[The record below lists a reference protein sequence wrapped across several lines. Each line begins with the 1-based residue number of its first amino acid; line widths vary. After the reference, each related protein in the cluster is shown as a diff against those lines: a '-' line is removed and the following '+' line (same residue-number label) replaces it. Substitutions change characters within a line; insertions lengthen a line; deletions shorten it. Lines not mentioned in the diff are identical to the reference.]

1 MEKIERYNVSAREL
15 RGNSAEDW
23 SRIIQR
29 LASVD
34 VWPEGEEGIKLALQ
48 LIGIEK
54 EEIEN
59 E

>member
-1 MEKIERYNVSAREL
+1 MEKLQQYNVSATAL

-23 SRIIQR
+23 SKIIQR
-29 LASVD
+29 LASVG

-54 EEIEN
+54 KEIE
-59 E
+59 